1 MVCVK
6 HLSVYQVYDRIWN
19 DYWIGPEM
27 FGLTNPDIITMIEDL
42 EGADE
47 CRGYIPYYERSMKVY

>member
-1 MVCVK
+1 
-6 HLSVYQVYDRIWN
+6 
-19 DYWIGPEM
+19 M